1 MISTVVCI
9 LIIQCVATILTPALL
24 DANLNDRQVGRH
36 VFQHTHLTN
45 QIAEGQRNKNTQL
58 QVHVAPPDVSK
69 PFIFR
74 LLC

>member
-45 QIAEGQRNKNTQL
+45 QIAEGQRNKNTHT
-58 QVHVAPPDVSK
+58 VTSSHSTT
-69 PFIFR
+69 
-74 LLC
+74 